1 MTEYFEKWFK
11 AKNQA
16 ILPLSVEQA
25 RDRHERGAP
34 YVASLQVDGKRRVV
48 DIAGPWVSV
57 MFFDEHDRIFLRYD
71 FKKDES
77 GRLFLS
83 SAVHLEYE
91 GEERQHVQSVTF
103 AFKQDG
109 TILIETRNV
118 PFGEVQE
125 RESSADPAV
134 NWEDY
139 PEFGEYSS
147 VCRLNRQ

>member
-1 MTEYFEKWFK
+1 MVEYFQKWFK

-16 ILPLSVEQA
+16 ILPLSVDQA
-25 RDRHERGAP
+25 RDRHERGIP
-34 YVASLQVDGKRRVV
+34 YVALLQIDGERRVV

-57 MFFDEHDRIFLRYD
+57 MFFEAHDRLFLRYD
-71 FKKDES
+71 FKKEQS

-83 SAVHLEYE
+83 LAVCLEYQ
-91 GEERQHVQSVTF
+91 GEERQHARSVTF

-109 TILIETRNV
+109 TVLVETRSV

-139 PEFGEYSS
+139 PEFGAYSS
-147 VCRLNRQ
+147 VCRLSRQ